1 MDATFVHRFSA
12 DHEAP
17 RWPREALIWY
27 TSCQILILRML
38 RAWFLYDFNVREPL
52 DKVDVLEI
60 PHQVYLATRQTEYW

>member
-1 MDATFVHRFSA
+1 VAKGGFDMVHVLPNFDSKNA
-12 DHEAP
+12 V
-17 RWPREALIWY
+17 
-27 TSCQILILRML
+27 